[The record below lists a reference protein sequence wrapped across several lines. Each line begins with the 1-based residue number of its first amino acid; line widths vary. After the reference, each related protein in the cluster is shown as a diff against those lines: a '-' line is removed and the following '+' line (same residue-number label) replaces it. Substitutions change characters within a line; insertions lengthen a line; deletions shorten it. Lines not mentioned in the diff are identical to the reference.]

1 VITGITERGLS
12 YKKDKHVPKIRSRQ
26 AGAQNGKGFTLLEVM
41 VAVVIMA
48 TVLITLI
55 GLKNRSMQDILLAEH
70 ITTATLLARNKM
82 VDTLPLIVSK
92 KLQPPLEEEGDFA
105 DDENLKEYTW
115 KRTISKFPL
124 PNGSFL
130 TEVRVAALWKE
141 GDRQEQVELVSY
153 EQ

>member
-1 VITGITERGLS
+1 MMGITERGAS
-12 YKKDKHVPKIRSRQ
+12 HKRQ
-26 AGAQNGKGFTLLEVM
+26 KNVFQNRAPYSGMQSCKGFTLLEVM

-82 VDTLPLIVSK
+82 IDTLPLIVSK

-130 TEVRVAALWKE
+130 TEVRVATLWKE